1 MKKPGK
7 VHMKMIKTIGATL
20 LLLAALSAFGQSG
33 EGPVKKE
40 PLKIMH
46 AEPLYVDLIRDL
58 GARKGEKEWNVGLGM
73 TDKLN
78 YDSYQMLVEY
88 EFAPVNRL
96 GVEFEVP
103 VTFYSRAGQ
112 SESTPSNRVESL
124 KSAVQYTFLVHEKAR
139 LSAAIGYLNE
149 LELTDLD
156 KIGNRPL
163 VEGNRFNPF
172 LVVAKR
178 LGGDFHALLYTG
190 PDFTYHFRERYWHRS
205 FEVNSNLHY
214 MIPSTRNFVGVEV
227 NKVVQGHDFS
237 MVLRPQMRLS
247 IVDNLLIGIVPGI
260 PVSKRQER
268 LSAFVRLIYE
278 PKGRHP

>member
-1 MKKPGK
+1 MKT
-7 VHMKMIKTIGATL
+7 MRRIGAAP

-33 EGPVKKE
+33 EISPKKE

-103 VTFYSRAGQ
+103 VTLYTRAGH

-149 LELTDLD
+149 LELVDL
-156 KIGNRPL
+156 KGIGSHPL
-163 VEGNRFNPF
+163 MEGNRFNPF

-178 LGGDFHALLYTG
+178 LGADFHALLYTG

-214 MIPSTRNFVGVEV
+214 MIPGTRNFVGLEV
-227 NKVVQGHDFS
+227 NKVLQRNDFS

-260 PVSKRQER
+260 PVSRRHER

-278 PKGRHP
+278 PKGRRH

>member
-1 MKKPGK
+1 MKT
-7 VHMKMIKTIGATL
+7 MRRICAAL
-20 LLLAALSAFGQSG
+20 LLLTAVSAFGQSG
-33 EGPVKKE
+33 EISSKKE

-103 VTFYSRAGQ
+103 VTLYSRAGHA
-112 SESTPSNRVESL
+112 ENTPSNRVESL
-124 KSAVQYTFLVHEKAR
+124 KSAVQYTFLIHEKAR
-139 LSAAIGYLNE
+139 LSAAVGYLNE
-149 LELTDLD
+149 LELVDL
-156 KIGNRPL
+156 KEIGSHPL
-163 VEGNRFNPF
+163 IEGNRFNPF

-178 LGGDFHALLYTG
+178 LGADFHSLLYTG
-190 PDFTYHFRERYWHRS
+190 PDFTYHFRERQWHRS

-214 MIPSTRNFVGVEV
+214 MIPGTRNFVGLEV
-227 NKVVQGHDFS
+227 NKVLQRNDFS

-260 PVSKRQER
+260 PVSKRHER

-278 PKGRHP
+278 PKGRHH

>member
-1 MKKPGK
+1 M
-7 VHMKMIKTIGATL
+7 KTIKRICATPL
-20 LLLAALSAFGQSG
+20 LLGALTAFGQS
-33 EGPVKKE
+33 EAPPTQRE
-40 PLKIMH
+40 PLKISH

-58 GARKGEKEWNVGLGM
+58 GARKGEKEWNIGMGM

-78 YDSYQMLVEY
+78 FDSYQMLVEY
-88 EFAPVNRL
+88 EFAPLNRL

-103 VTFYSRAGQ
+103 VTLYSRAVNA
-112 SESTPSNRVESL
+112 EKTPSNRVESL

-139 LSAAIGYLNE
+139 LSAAVGYLNE
-149 LELTDLD
+149 LELVDLD
-156 KIGNRPL
+156 QIGRRRLVQGNRI
-163 VEGNRFNPF
+163 NPF

-178 LGGDFHALLYTG
+178 LGSDFHTLLYTG
-190 PDFTYHFRERYWHRS
+190 PDFTYDFRERHWHRS

-214 MIPSTRNFVGVEV
+214 MIPGTRNFVGVEV
-227 NKVVQGHDFS
+227 NKLFKQDDFS
-237 MVLRPQMRLS
+237 MVIRPQMRLS

-278 PKGRHP
+278 PKARHH

>member
-1 MKKPGK
+1 MKI
-7 VHMKMIKTIGATL
+7 IKRICATPL
-20 LLLAALSAFGQSG
+20 LLGALTAFGQS
-33 EGPVKKE
+33 EVPPTNRE
-40 PLKIMH
+40 PLKINH
-46 AEPLYVDLIRDL
+46 AEPLYIDLIRDL

-103 VTFYSRAGQ
+103 VTLYSRAV
-112 SESTPSNRVESL
+112 SPEKTPSSRVESL

-139 LSAAIGYLNE
+139 LSAAVGYINE
-149 LELTDLD
+149 LELVDLD
-156 KIGNRPL
+156 KVGRSPL
-163 VEGNRFNPF
+163 IKGNRFNPF

-178 LGGDFHALLYTG
+178 LGGDFHSLLYTG
-190 PDFTYHFRERYWHRS
+190 PQCTYHFPERSWHRS

-214 MIPSTRNFVGVEV
+214 MIPGTRNFVGMEV
-227 NKVVQGHDFS
+227 NKVFMRDDFS
-237 MVLRPQMRLS
+237 MVIRPQMRLS

-278 PKGRHP
+278 PKERHH